1 MQGET
6 SESDNMPSLGYEFD
20 NNECCK
26 SPSTSGSSQN
36 TDTGSKDG
44 DTSEFKGKQKL
55 SIDDE
60 LIYDIDIE
68 LNSLPKAKTYSC
80 RYKKSPEASYK
91 SATLNKR
98 RKKGSDILKLLAEL

>member
-1 MQGET
+1 
-6 SESDNMPSLGYEFD
+6 MPSKGYDFN

-26 SPSTSGSSQN
+26 RPNTDGSFQN
-36 TDTGSKDG
+36 TDTGSRDG

-91 SATLNKR
+91 STTLNKR